1 MLPRNLLKSQIPRP
15 NRYRRVHRINH
26 RVKVRTF
33 PPSHPRM
40 KMQFFELWIILLL
53 TRFLGSRSL
62 TKSALNDLSGPKKQ
76 MLERYLNEGL
86 EEDPAVVFARTQAQR

>member
-1 MLPRNLLKSQIPRP
+1 MSHANASQGLAQVSNTTAQQVSQGSQNQPQGQ
-15 NRYRRVHRINH
+15 
-26 RVKVRTF
+26 
-33 PPSHPRM
+33 S
-40 KMQFFELWIILLL
+40 
-53 TRFLGSRSL
+53 SRSL